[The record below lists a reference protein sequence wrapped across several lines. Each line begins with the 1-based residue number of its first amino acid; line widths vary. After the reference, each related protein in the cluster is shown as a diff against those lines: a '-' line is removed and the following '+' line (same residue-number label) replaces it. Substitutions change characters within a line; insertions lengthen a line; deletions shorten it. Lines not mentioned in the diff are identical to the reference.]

1 MSDTRAE
8 TSSGGQAP
16 LQAGDADA
24 DSIENRLLAAEHAMF
39 DQSVQIE
46 QLDERVATSFSDIHN
61 QLTEMFN
68 QLRHQ

>member
-1 MSDTRAE
+1 MSFFKIIFIVIFCDVFVGSCGA
-8 TSSGGQAP
+8 QMCQ
-16 LQAGDADA
+16 L
-24 DSIENRLLAAEHAMF
+24 IEHAMF

-46 QLDERVATSFSDIHN
+46 QLNERMATGFSDIRN